1 MSSISVRIDS
11 KLKKLMESNKHINWS
26 EIVRQAIAKTLQDEQ
41 KRNVARAVLIN
52 EKVRKKASDDYDSTE
67 IIRKF
72 RDERH

>member
-1 MSSISVRIDS
+1 MSSISVRIDL
-11 KLKKLMESNKHINWS
+11 KLKKMMESHKHINWS
-26 EIVRQAIAKTLQDEQ
+26 EIIRQAISKKLQNEQ

-52 EKVRKKASDDYDSTE
+52 EKIRKKAPDNYDSTE

>member
-11 KLKKLMESNKHINWS
+11 KLKKMMESNKHINWS
-26 EIVRQAIAKTLQDEQ
+26 ELIRQAIAKRLRNEQ
-41 KRNVARAVLIN
+41 KKNVARAVLIN
-52 EKVRKKASDDYDSTE
+52 EKIRKKAPDDYDSTE